1 MEAPPRGFEP
11 LISALKEQSY
21 CGYCLILNIEKR
33 LMYKALLVLEG
44 VALLNG
50 LDKSVHFDVHF
61 WTDWLYTSQSE
72 PGAGRQIKE
81 LKCNQE
87 LI

>member
-1 MEAPPRGFEP
+1 
-11 LISALKEQSY
+11 
-21 CGYCLILNIEKR
+21 
-33 LMYKALLVLEG
+33 MYKALLVLEG